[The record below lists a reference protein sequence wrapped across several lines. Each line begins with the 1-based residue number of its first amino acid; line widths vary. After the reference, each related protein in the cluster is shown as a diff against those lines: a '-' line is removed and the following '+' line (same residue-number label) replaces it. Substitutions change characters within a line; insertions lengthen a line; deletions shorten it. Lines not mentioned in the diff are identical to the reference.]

1 MLNNKKTDHTNVKLL
16 KGSVGMSR
24 TNVQDDIF
32 DEKVKAAS
40 AEKKVALSDVDIKIL
55 KALTSDARASSRQL
69 SKQCGVSTSTVLS
82 RLKKL
87 EENGVIKGYT
97 AIVDHEKI
105 GYELTVVIELTVSK
119 GRLLEVE
126 NEIAKLPNVCCVYD
140 VTGLIDAIIIAK
152 FKSREELSRFAKRL
166 LAMPYVERTN
176 THVVL
181 TTIKEDF
188 RDLV

>member
-1 MLNNKKTDHTNVKLL
+1 MDRTNVYDDFFDGKIRQTNVKKDVSL
-16 KGSVGMSR
+16 
-24 TNVQDDIF
+24 DDI
-32 DEKVKAAS
+32 D
-40 AEKKVALSDVDIKIL
+40 LKIL
-55 KALTSDARASSRQL
+55 RALTLDSRASSRQL
-69 SKQCGVSTSTVLS
+69 AKQCNISTSTVLS
-82 RLKKL
+82 RIKRL

-97 AIVDHEKI
+97 TLVEHEKL
-105 GYELTVVIELTVSK
+105 GYELTVVVELTVSK

-126 NEIAKLPNVCCVYD
+126 NEVAKIPNVCCVYD

-152 FKSREELSRFAKRL
+152 FKNREELSKFAKRL

-188 RDLV
+188 RELV